1 MKVADGFTLKTIA
14 DTHVLVPLGSNVV
27 SFRSIMSLSES
38 GAFLWKQLE
47 TEKDEDQL
55 VAALTAEYD
64 IDEQTARADIRE
76 FIENMK
82 KANLIV

>member
-27 SFRSIMSLSES
+27 SFRSIVSLSES

-47 TEKDEDQL
+47 TDKTEDEL
-55 VAALTAEYD
+55 VAALTTEYD
-64 IDEQTARADIRE
+64 IDEQTARTDIQE